1 MQLSAEELH
10 FLSANMTASLSAFE
24 RVEAD
29 IGTTL
34 PLPSFQLLGN
44 VRSLIVIH
52 VLLLLLLLTAG
63 KGTQEAVLSVA
74 GNQIKASR
82 GN

>member
-1 MQLSAEELH
+1 VQLSAEELH

-29 IGTTL
+29 IGT
-34 PLPSFQLLGN
+34 PSSLLYWPKC
-44 VRSLIVIH
+44 SLIIIINN
-52 VLLLLLLLTAG
+52 TNNFMAG

>member
-1 MQLSAEELH
+1 
-10 FLSANMTASLSAFE
+10 MTASLSAFE

-29 IGTTL
+29 I
-34 PLPSFQLLGN
+34 
-44 VRSLIVIH
+44 
-52 VLLLLLLLTAG
+52 G